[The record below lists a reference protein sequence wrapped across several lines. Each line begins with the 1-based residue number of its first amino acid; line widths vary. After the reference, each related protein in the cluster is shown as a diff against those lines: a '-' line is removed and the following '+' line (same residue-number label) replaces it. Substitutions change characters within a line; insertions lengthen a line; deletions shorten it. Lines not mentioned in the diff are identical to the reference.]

1 MSGPGGSGWRG
12 LRPGGFGGWRPAAR
26 EVRTGRPVLVVL
38 ALLVTVLTVAALLW
52 PPLFERS
59 ANRELARRLAVAQA
73 NGPLMTVRTELT
85 GPLNPVHASTAP
97 QFDTLDAELT
107 EVGEEMRQASRG
119 ELARSMVRVSGWTQ
133 VEGME
138 LTGADVPRP
147 FGSPPSVSLVYAQD
161 AADRVRW
168 VAGRAPGR
176 PAGASTAPIE
186 LGLSARSLEL
196 FGVSVGQRVALS
208 GEKGFTEAVVV
219 GEFEPLEGAD
229 DLWRELPLLN
239 SPMDSPV
246 PHGYVRYGQAMVAPA
261 GVEAME
267 ARGSL
272 TTAATWV
279 FWLAEPPRGGG
290 GTARGAA
297 ELSSSAR
304 MFGSAVAD
312 RVCGGTVSALDDSC
326 AIRARRM
333 ATPQVNQ
340 RLSPLVD
347 AFAAQRARTVV
358 LQSFALAG
366 LLAVGVSTAVAA
378 ARLGARRREAAL
390 ALQRARGAGEPALA
404 AVRLLEA
411 VPAAVAGLL
420 AGWAVAVRWSDGRPL
435 GAWWPVLVS
444 AGLVAGAPAVA
455 VWWQGRAARR
465 AGRERVR
472 RRGLKRALGLSARLV
487 VEGAVLLLAGV
498 GALQL
503 RLRGAAPAGAET
515 DPQLALVPVVL
526 GMAAVVVVLRVYPLP
541 LRWATRWARRR
552 RGAVALVGLAQ
563 AGRRSGA
570 AATALLVLVPALAC
584 AVFGAL
590 VSGTVRQGRVES
602 AQWRVG
608 GDAVVLGPSQRALPD
623 GELGR
628 VPGVAGVLRV
638 RGGQASLTSDEDGT
652 TVKGVGLVG
661 VDPAEL
667 ARYEP
672 SSPLVAALS
681 APELSEPLSA
691 GAELPALA
699 DRATAARFP
708 DGSFDANAGSTGFRV
723 RIVGVVPDGTV
734 ADRAIGP
741 VVGDVGT
748 AGGLLVFGGPGA
760 ELLPRQNGQRNA
772 AVLFAE
778 PGRPGSAAGA
788 AGIDAGRVKAVVEG
802 SAAAAGAGGGG
813 APGGAI
819 SRGAPIEI
827 RYLDEQV
834 AASEGDGLVAALE
847 TAFRVSAA
855 VGLLLGLVAVVL
867 ELLLGSVERGRVLA
881 HLRTLGLGGRAAAGV
896 QLVQLL
902 PVVVAAVVGG
912 TLLGLALPWLLGPAL
927 ELRVFT
933 QGPGAPAFAPDWAGV
948 AVAALGLLVLV
959 PCAAALEALAG
970 RGRVP
975 RVLRLGEGAQ

>member
-1 MSGPGGSGWRG
+1 MIGLGGSGSRG
-12 LRPGGFGGWRPAAR
+12 LRRGGFGGWRPAAR
-26 EVRTGRPVLVVL
+26 EARTGWSVLVVL
-38 ALLVTVLTVAALLW
+38 AVLTAVLAVAALLW
-52 PPLFERS
+52 PPLFDRS
-59 ANRELARRLAVAQA
+59 ANRELARRLTAGQA
-73 NGPLMTVRTELT
+73 NGPLMTARAELT
-85 GPLNPVHASTAP
+85 GPVDVMHVSTAP

-107 EVGEEMRQASRG
+107 KVGEEMRQAARG
-119 ELARSMVRVSGWTQ
+119 ELARSLVRVSGWTE

-138 LTGADVPRP
+138 LTGAGVPMP
-147 FGSPPSVSLVYAQD
+147 FGGPSSVSLVYAQD

-176 PAGASTAPIE
+176 PADAESAPIE
-186 LGLSARSLEL
+186 LGLSAESLEKL
-196 FGVSVGQRVALS
+196 GVSVGQQVSLVGA
-208 GEKGFTEAVVV
+208 KGRTEAVVV

-229 DLWRELPLLN
+229 DVWRELPLLN

-246 PHGYVRYGQAMVAPA
+246 LHGYVRYGQAMVAPA

-267 ARGSL
+267 ARGAPS
-272 TTAATWV
+272 TAAAWV
-279 FWLAEPPRGGG
+279 FWLAEQPGGGG

-304 MFGSAVAD
+304 LFGGRIAEK
-312 RVCGGTVSALDDSC
+312 VCGGSVFGVDAAC
-326 AIRARRM
+326 PVGQR
-333 ATPQVNQ
+333 QVAAPLLNQ
-340 RLSPLVD
+340 QLSPLVD
-347 AFAAQRARTVV
+347 AFAAQRSRTVA

-411 VPAAVAGLL
+411 VPAALVGLL

-435 GAWWPVLVS
+435 GAWWPALLS
-444 AGLVAGAPAVA
+444 AGLVACAPAVA
-455 VWWQGRAARR
+455 VWWQGREVRR
-465 AGRERVR
+465 AGREPVR

-487 VEGAVLLLAGV
+487 VEGAVLLLAGAGV
-498 GALQL
+498 LQL

-515 DPQLALVPVVL
+515 DPQLALVPVLL
-526 GMAAVVVVLRVYPLP
+526 GLAAVVVVLRVYPVP
-541 LRWATRWARRR
+541 LRWVTRWARRR

-590 VSGTVRQGRVES
+590 VSGTVRQGRAES

-608 GDAVVLGPSQRALPD
+608 GDAVVLGPSQRALPEE
-623 GELGR
+623 ELGK

-661 VDPAEL
+661 VDPAAL

-681 APELSEPLSA
+681 GPELAERPAA

-699 DRATAARFP
+699 DRATAERFP
-708 DGSFDANAGSTGFRV
+708 DGSFTADAGSTGFRV
-723 RIVGVVPDGTV
+723 RIVGVLPDGAA

-788 AGIDAGRVKAVVEG
+788 AGIDAARVKAVVEG

-813 APGGAI
+813 AAGGAV

-827 RYLDEQV
+827 RYLDEQLEV
-834 AASEGDGLVAALE
+834 SGSDGLVASLE

-867 ELLLGSVERGRVLA
+867 ELLLGAVERGRMLA

-902 PVVVAAVVGG
+902 PVMAAAVVGG

-948 AVAALGLLVLV
+948 ALAALGLLVLV
-959 PCAAALEALAG
+959 PCAAALQGLAG

-975 RVLRLGEGAQ
+975 QVLRLGEGAQ